1 MEAARFYT
9 TIENQVRPDGG
20 KGLLYDHYTN
30 LNAALAKYYT
40 ICAAAAISELP
51 YHAAFLMASD
61 TPVMDQLVFD
71 RRADDA
77 GELYTTIENQVRPD
91 GSRGLLYD
99 HFDDLN
105 AALTKYYT
113 VCAAAAVSDIPYHAA
128 YLLQGDG
135 VVLEQRIFDRRTDA
149 TAAE

>member
-40 ICAAAAISELP
+40 ICAAAA
-51 YHAAFLMASD
+51 
-61 TPVMDQLVFD
+61 
-71 RRADDA
+71 
-77 GELYTTIENQVRPD
+77 
-91 GSRGLLYD
+91 
-99 HFDDLN
+99 
-105 AALTKYYT
+105 
-113 VCAAAAVSDIPYHAA
+113 VSDIPYHAA